1 VRYTKKKKRGKRK
14 MNWIQIVLALVQ
26 LTPDIIKLILQAEQ
40 IFGAGQGPAKKAFV
54 MSPVTAAA
62 PPEFSTKVSDM
73 VEAQIAA
80 LNAAGKLPHASGT

>member
-1 VRYTKKKKRGKRK
+1 

-62 PPEFSTKVSDM
+62 PQDFTDHVSKMIDG
-73 VEAQIAA
+73 QIAA